1 MNTVN
6 LLAECKAQN
15 IELLARGGQLHID
28 APAGVM
34 TNELLQRLRDAK
46 PELLLILATPAPP
59 APIDLDLEQVFT
71 VTIDSPGAIA
81 DFCLLLT
88 VDDLPPVP
96 FRLNAWTE
104 VRDGSKMLQ
113 SLRSDILRGLS
124 GPSVNL
130 GALHAKLL
138 ALKQA
143 VMLAAE
149 NNPITSILAQ

>member
-1 MNTVN
+1 MSATE
-6 LLAECKAQN
+6 LLAECHAHD
-15 IELLARGGQLHID
+15 IYLRTHEGQLDID
-28 APAGVM
+28 APAGVL

-46 PELLLILATPAPP
+46 PELLRILASPAPP
-59 APIDLDLEQVFT
+59 STIDREIHRVFT
-71 VTIDSPGAIA
+71 VEVDSPAAVA

-149 NNPITSILAQ
+149 NNPIISILAQ